1 MITYTKEEIISSS
14 TITRSL
20 SDILNKLKNHQYN
33 KIAIVRNNRMEAVI
47 VPLEDYEELMKK
59 ADLSEHF
66 EMYNIIKERE
76 KNNIGKA
83 IPFKTIL
90 DEYGINIDD
99 L

>member
-1 MITYTKEEIISSS
+1 MVTYTKEEIISSS

-20 SDILNKLKNHQYN
+20 GDILNKLKTHQYN

-47 VPLEDYEELMKK
+47 VPVEDYEELKEK

-76 KNNIGKA
+76 KNNISQA
-83 IPFKTIL
+83 ISFKTIL
-90 DEYGINIDD
+90 DEYGVNIDD